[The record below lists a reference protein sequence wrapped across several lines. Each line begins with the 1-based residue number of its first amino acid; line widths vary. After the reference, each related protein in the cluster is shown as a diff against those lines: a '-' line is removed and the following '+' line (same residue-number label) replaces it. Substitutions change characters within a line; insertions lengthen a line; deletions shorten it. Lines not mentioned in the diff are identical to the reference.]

1 MDDQRKALSDALNS
15 RFGDSLPLPQAL
27 DNIEPL
33 LAIASYT
40 SHRSWTDQQIDP
52 DLLRVLAACA
62 LSAPSKSYLQQ
73 ADIIEVRDPE
83 RRQAVE
89 ALVPSMP
96 WMNSAASLL
105 VFCGNGRRFRK
116 QFQVQDQAFTNEHLD
131 GFFNPV
137 VDASLVMMNFIQAA
151 ATQGLSCCPISV
163 LRDQAEQLAEIL
175 ELPDHVVPI
184 AGLCVGYPSQTRSI
198 NPRLSLKATLH
209 IDGFNDENI
218 EADLAEFDERYV
230 AARRAIIEA
239 SVGSAAGAAPKPMTW
254 SEEKVKQYSQT
265 QRGSWGQFV
274 RGKKFNLS

>member
-1 MDDQRKALSDALNS
+1 MDVQRTALSDALRS
-15 RFGDSLPLPQAL
+15 RFGETLHLPQAL
-27 DNIEPL
+27 DNIDQL
-33 LAIASYT
+33 RAMATYT
-40 SHRSWTDQQIDP
+40 SHRSWTDQTIDP
-52 DLLRVLAACA
+52 DLLRLIAACA

-83 RRQAVE
+83 RRKAVE

-116 QFQVQDQAFTNEHLD
+116 QFQTKDQAFTNEHLD
-131 GFFNPV
+131 AFFNPV

-151 ATQGLSCCPISV
+151 ATQGLTCCPISV
-163 LRDQAEQLAEIL
+163 LRDQADSLAEVL
-175 ELPDHVVPI
+175 KLPDHVVPI

-209 IDGFNDENI
+209 VDAFDDQKI
-218 EADLAEFDERYV
+218 EEHLAEFDERYV
-230 AARRAIIEA
+230 AARRAIMQA
-239 SVGSAAGAAPKPMTW
+239 SPGSVGSSETKPMTW
-254 SEEKVKQYSQT
+254 SEEKVKQYSQR

-274 RGKKFNLS
+274 RSKKFDLS